1 MFDISSHI
9 YHDITIYHDNT
20 YKAIL
25 YYDNSTR
32 ITKSWSGFSSYGI
45 SIISIV
51 W

>member
-25 YYDNSTR
+25 YYDNST
-32 ITKSWSGFSSYGI
+32 KKLQNHDQVLVFM
-45 SIISIV
+45 V
-51 W
+51 